1 MKKIV
6 SLIPIYLALVPS
18 VYAQDITVPKPTGFA
33 FDNIGKL
40 ISNAVAL
47 GLIIAALLVFVYLVF
62 GGIQWI
68 TSGGDKAG
76 VESARNRITAALIGL
91 VIVAAAWAI
100 IKIIEAFFG
109 ITIVGG
115 PISIPRP

>member
-1 MKKIV
+1 MKK
-6 SLIPIYLALVPS
+6 LIGVIPSFFLLAGTAF
-18 VYAQDITVPKPTGFA
+18 AQDITVPKPTGFA